1 MCLQRLDGRGMNE
14 PLIRKT
20 VKQDTLESASRNAL
34 WFIEPQGKMIEL
46 SKALAKGSNEGIR
59 AAARKAL
66 PNVKCPKARKRLE
79 NILQEND

>member
-1 MCLQRLDGRGMNE
+1 MKE

-20 VKQDTLESASRNAL
+20 VKQDTLEAASRNAL

-46 SKALAKGSNEGIR
+46 SKALAKGPKEGIR

-66 PNVKCPKARKRLE
+66 PNVKCAKARKRLE
-79 NILQEND
+79 NSLQENDT

>member
-1 MCLQRLDGRGMNE
+1 MRE
-14 PLIRKT
+14 TLIRKT

-46 SKALAKGSNEGIR
+46 SKVLAKGPKEGIR

-66 PNVKCPKARKRLE
+66 PSVKCSKARKRLE
-79 NILQEND
+79 NALQEK